1 MTPTP
6 PGLLSVLRPLLDEAL
21 DLGPEERHAFLAHL
35 QAEQPVLAAE
45 VMALLAAEEV
55 LDAER
60 FLGGDARRGDRFG
73 PGNSNRG

>member
-21 DLGPEERHAFLAHL
+21 ELGPEERQAFLIRL
-35 QAEQPVLAAE
+35 QGEHPVLAAE

-60 FLGGDARRGDRFG
+60 FLGKASDTSGLQNRR
-73 PGNSNRG
+73 PGRS